1 MRPFV
6 RKVSEYPVLACSQP
20 QTSEDSIQQHQQQNV
35 IILNLANPAQS
46 SLKTDTASTTTPVNN
61 NNNNNNMFSVCQ
73 QQRPLNLQPSSS
85 VISLSASSNSYRVI
99 TNTLQTT
106 NGSSVAKLPT
116 RFRLI
121 NNGLNAINTN
131 SLTPSVIK
139 MNTLA

>member
-6 RKVSEYPVLACSQP
+6 RKVSEYPVLACGQP

-61 NNNNNNMFSVCQ
+61 NNSNNMFSVCQ
-73 QQRPLNLQPSSS
+73 QQRPLNIQPSSS